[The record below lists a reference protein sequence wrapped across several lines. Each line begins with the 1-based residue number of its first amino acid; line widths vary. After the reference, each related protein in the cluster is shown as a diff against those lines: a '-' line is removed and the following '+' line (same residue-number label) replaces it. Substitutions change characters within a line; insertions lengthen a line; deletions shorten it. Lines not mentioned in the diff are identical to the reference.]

1 MKGAFIIIKERIRG
15 IVKHVGLLYLYSLIF
30 YFSIGVCV
38 WCNKGV
44 HKMKSGVNI
53 DCRYVIRVSKLMKIA
68 ELPRPTKKIVDCDG
82 SRLPLILV
90 ETET

>member
-15 IVKHVGLLYLYSLIF
+15 IVEDVGLYLYSFIF

-53 DCRYVIRVSKLMKIA
+53 DCRYVIRVSKLMKIVK
-68 ELPRPTKKIVDCDG
+68 LPRPTKKIVDCDG
-82 SRLPLILV
+82 SRLPLIMV

>member
-1 MKGAFIIIKERIRG
+1 MFIIIKERIRG
-15 IVKHVGLLYLYSLIF
+15 IVKHVDIYLHSLIF
-30 YFSIGVCV
+30 YVSIGVCV

-68 ELPRPTKKIVDCDG
+68 ELPRPTKNIVDCDG

>member
-1 MKGAFIIIKERIRG
+1 MFIIIKERIRG
-15 IVKHVGLLYLYSLIF
+15 IVKYVDVYLYSLIF
-30 YFSIGVCV
+30 YFSVGVCV

-53 DCRYVIRVSKLMKIA
+53 DCNYIIRVSKLMKMA
-68 ELPRPTKKIVDCDG
+68 ELPRPTKRLLDCDG

-90 ETET
+90 ECEL